1 RCGAA
6 LPAGV
11 QPRPQPDREDVQQ
24 AEGLLVK
31 GRRAHGGPAVRG
43 DGGRVA
49 FGDTS
54 GYRRVVPILW
64 LLYTQAETAL
74 AVSDLGPGP
83 TPGPPAGRERPCGS
97 RAAAPRASASAPGA
111 DPGKGLR
118 QTPPLAQGAGRARP
132 DDRRD
137 AEAAHT
143 EAVGRHHDACEFPAR
158 SGVG

>member
-1 RCGAA
+1 RRGAGPDAEAGRHRGDGQPGGPQGAGGRAADQGGRCGAA

-74 AVSDLGPGP
+74 AADRQDQLRVLGGLFHVEYALNIDGVDLSGTGI
-83 TPGPPAGRERPCGS
+83 CDLS
-97 RAAAPRASASAPGA
+97 
-111 DPGKGLR
+111 
-118 QTPPLAQGAGRARP
+118 PL
-132 DDRRD
+132 
-137 AEAAHT
+137 E
-143 EAVGRHHDACEFPAR
+143 
-158 SGVG
+158 